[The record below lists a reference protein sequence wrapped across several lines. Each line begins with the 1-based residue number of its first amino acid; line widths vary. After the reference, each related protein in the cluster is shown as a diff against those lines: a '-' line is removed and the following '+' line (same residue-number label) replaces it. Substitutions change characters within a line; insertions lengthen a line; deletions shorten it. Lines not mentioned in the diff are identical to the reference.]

1 MQVKDIMSANP
12 ACCTP
17 NTALQQVAQMMVD
30 CDCGVIPVVQDEEG
44 RKLLGVITDRDIVCR
59 TIAKGI
65 NPLNEPT
72 SKFMSSPVVAA
83 KPEMSLHDCLESM
96 ERYQIRRIIVVDDS
110 GACVGVLSQA
120 DLASKLSEHETA
132 EILREVSKPSES
144 ASQVKEQN
152 P

>member
-17 NTALQQVAQMMVD
+17 DTTLQQVAQMMVD
-30 CDCGVIPVVQDEEG
+30 CDCGVIPVVQDMQD
-44 RKLLGVITDRDIVCR
+44 RKLLGLITDRDIVCR

-65 NPLNEPT
+65 NPLNEPVG
-72 SKFMSSPVVAA
+72 KYMSSPVVVA

-96 ERYQIRRIIVVDDS
+96 ERYQIRRIIVVDDN
-110 GACVGVLSQA
+110 GTCLGVLSQA
-120 DLASKLSEHETA
+120 DLVSKLPEHETA

-152 P
+152 R